1 MRNAPNLLDKKTE
14 QIMDKIDPLEGFY
27 PFRKPEKKKPK
38 DRAGML
44 KFSAKLDSIQHQ
56 EELAI
61 ALNGDEEHGGNLEER
76 LDKVYEQGEQLKDL
90 PTVNNVRKYRKAVSS
105 FLKYAFTRMFLVKKS
120 ISGVNILKR
129 RYFTRVSIIDRKIE
143 RLVADVLQNQSEQL
157 DLIARVDE
165 INGLLI
171 DLLT

>member
-1 MRNAPNLLDKKTE
+1 
-14 QIMDKIDPLEGFY
+14 MDRIDPLAGFF

-38 DRAGML
+38 NRAELL
-44 KFSAKLDSIQHQ
+44 KFSAKLESIHQ
-56 EELAI
+56 WQEEELAVE
-61 ALNGDEEHGGNLEER
+61 LNGEADYKENLEKH
-76 LDKVYEQGEQLKDL
+76 LDRVHEQGERLKDL
-90 PTVNNVRKYRKAVSS
+90 PTVENVRKYRKAVSS
-105 FLKYAFTRMFLVKKS
+105 FLKYALARMFSVEKN

-129 RYFTRVSIIDRKIE
+129 KYFTRIKVIDRKIE
-143 RLVADVLQNQSEQL
+143 RLVADILQNQAAQL